1 VNGPTT
7 TPAPGVRRYL
17 GEGGAVPTVDEAL
30 LAEIIAAVIQRVNTE
45 FSPDEILAPSEAVRR
60 QIGERIA
67 VIARAELRR
76 RNLMAAFSAAQ
87 EQAFIQR
94 IIHQTLGLGF
104 LEELLPPGRTDVS
117 EIMVNQDGT
126 LWVMPRGA
134 RRSQPVD
141 AHPSAAEVRLVIDK
155 LLGPQAKALSE
166 ANPVVSAR
174 LPRSVRLPAGARV
187 NIVGLPIA
195 NGEYPIV
202 NIRLYEDKPVT
213 PQQILAW
220 GMANEEIMD
229 FLQELIAGNEGRVMI
244 AGGTA
249 SGKTTLLSVLCNYIH
264 SEARIVLIEEPAEIF
279 IAHPH
284 VVSMEARPPSVEGK
298 YGVPLGT
305 LVTTAMRQSPEWLVV
320 GEVRTGQAA
329 VWLLRAQMSD
339 HPGLSTVHAE
349 SPAAAVD
356 TLCLLALMDMDVRFE
371 ATKRLITHAIRTF
384 VQVGFDRRHVRR
396 VLRVTRVEPELK
408 HGNVFLHDVFRFD
421 EQASTAGRPV
431 WIAIADSG

>member
-1 VNGPTT
+1 MNGPTT
-7 TPAPGVRRYL
+7 TPAPGIRRYL
-17 GEGGAVPTVDEAL
+17 GAGAAVPIVDETL
-30 LAEIIAAVIQRVNTE
+30 LAQIIAAVIQRANTE
-45 FSPDEILAPSEAVRR
+45 FSPDEILAPTEAVRR

-67 VIARAELRR
+67 VITRGELRKR
-76 RNLMAAFSAAQ
+76 DLMTAFNQAQ
-87 EQAFIQR
+87 EGVLIQR
-94 IIHQTLGLGF
+94 ITHQALGLGF
-104 LEELLPPGRTDVS
+104 LEDLLPPARTDVS

-126 LWVMPRGA
+126 LWVMPRSA
-134 RRSQPVD
+134 RRSQPVE
-141 AHPSAAEVRLVIDK
+141 ARPTAAEVRLVVDK

-166 ANPVVSAR
+166 ANPVVSAK
-174 LPRSVRLPAGARV
+174 LPRSIRLPAGARV

-195 NGEYPIV
+195 NGQFPII
-202 NIRLYEDKPVT
+202 NIRLYEERPVT

-229 FLQELIAGNEGRVMI
+229 FLAGLIAGNEGRVMI

-249 SGKTTLLSVLCNYIH
+249 SGKTTFLSALCNYIAPD
-264 SEARIVLIEEPAEIF
+264 ARIVLIEDPAEIF

-298 YGVPLGT
+298 YGVPLGA

-371 ATKRLITHAIRTF
+371 ATKRLITHAVRTF
-384 VQVGFDRRHVRR
+384 VQVGFDRHHVRR
-396 VLRVTRVEPELK
+396 VLRVTHVEPELK
-408 HGNVFLHDVFRFD
+408 HGNVFLNDLFRFD
-421 EQASTAGRPV
+421 ALESTERNPKWTRLA
-431 WIAIADSG
+431 